1 MRGTVAPPSHY
12 IGAMRIAVGSDM
24 RQPVT
29 DAVVEWL
36 EGQGH
41 EVQLIGPL
49 VEGVDTEWAE
59 ASAATARAVT
69 DGDADTAVLFCWSG
83 TGACIAANKVT
94 GARAA
99 LCGDAETARLARKY
113 NHANVLVMSMRATS
127 PAIAIETT
135 QAFLD
140 APWGEDDFDIR
151 NVKAVDALD

>member
-1 MRGTVAPPSHY
+1 
-12 IGAMRIAVGSDM
+12 M

-29 DAVVEWL
+29 DAVVAWL
-36 EGQGH
+36 TEQGH
-41 EVQLIGPL
+41 DLELIGPL
-49 VEGVDTEWAE
+49 VEGDDTEWAE

-69 DGDADTAVLFCWSG
+69 QGGADVAVLFCWSG
-83 TGACIAANKVT
+83 TGACIAANKVA

-127 PAIAIETT
+127 PAIAVETT
-135 QAFLD
+135 EAFLS

-151 NVKAVDALD
+151 NVQAVDALD

>member
-1 MRGTVAPPSHY
+1 
-12 IGAMRIAVGSDM
+12 MRIAVGSDM
-24 RQPVT
+24 REPVT
-29 DAVVEWL
+29 DAVITWL
-36 EGQGH
+36 REQGH
-41 EVQLIGPL
+41 ELELIGPL
-49 VEGVDTEWAE
+49 VEGDETEWAE

-69 DGDADTAVLFCWSG
+69 EGDADTAVLFCWSG

-127 PAIAIETT
+127 PAVAIETT
-135 QAFLD
+135 EAFLD

-151 NVKAVDALD
+151 NVRAVDALD

>member
-1 MRGTVAPPSHY
+1 
-12 IGAMRIAVGSDM
+12 MRIAVGSDM

-29 DAVVEWL
+29 DSVIAWL
-36 EGQGH
+36 REQGH
-41 EVQLIGPL
+41 ELELVGPL
-49 VEGVDTEWAE
+49 VEGDETEWAE

-69 DGDADTAVLFCWSG
+69 VGGADAAVLFCWSG

-135 QAFLD
+135 EAFLY

-151 NVKAVDALD
+151 NVRTVDAIGG